1 MTDHN
6 NTTYNNN
13 DDNIDIDNEWMEALL
28 EKYGCFARQ
37 ELSLLMRLQH
47 YQACHCDE
55 DFKATFIQQ
64 IAMTTAARMDASD
77 SNSDVSSSNHNP
89 SLDSSSS
96 SWVLVPEL
104 ETVATAE
111 RMLPIN
117 FGKGLQ
123 SILSSA
129 FVFSF
134 CSAETEKLEVFLE
147 GMANCLGKRGV
158 DATRRAF
165 YDCLVVSHG
174 GGETKNVTAGRLI
187 DLSYRLAMASNI
199 LVPFYYGE
207 DCGLSVGSVH
217 NNNKNKENNNN
228 NNNDDDVDS
237 KDVLVGPA
245 SLVRSLAKEELADQA
260 PEDPI
265 DVKMCRDVAISR
277 TTFLRWA
284 DRVAP
289 QIASTLSL
297 FLKSLMFGP
306 SFETKPFFPS
316 ISLHDDV
323 KKSSFLTYDR
333 IFMLA
338 CMSPI
343 FSKKVRFKDF
353 VFSLLSE
360 RIFRILSFNLFS

>member
-6 NTTYNNN
+6 NTYNNN
-13 DDNIDIDNEWMEALL
+13 DDNMNIDNKWMEAFM

-37 ELSLLMRLQH
+37 ELSLLMRLQEH
-47 YQACHCDE
+47 HACHRDE
-55 DFKATFIQQ
+55 DFNVTFIQQ
-64 IAMTTAARMDASD
+64 IAATAAARIDASD
-77 SNSDVSSSNHNP
+77 SNSDVSSSNHHP

-104 ETVATAE
+104 ETVSTAE

-165 YDCLVVSHG
+165 YDCLVVSYG
-174 GGETKNVTAGRLI
+174 AGEIKNVTAGRLI
-187 DLSYRLAMASNI
+187 DLSYRLAMASNV
-199 LVPFYYGE
+199 LVPFYHGE
-207 DCGLSVGSVH
+207 DCGLSVDYVH
-217 NNNKNKENNNN
+217 NNNK
-228 NNNDDDVDS
+228 DDDHDHDHDHDNVDS
-237 KDVLVGPA
+237 KEVLVGPA

-297 FLKSLMFGP
+297 FLQSLMFGP
-306 SFETKPFFPS
+306 SFETKPFFPY
-316 ISLHDDV
+316 ISSHDNV
-323 KKSSFLTYDR
+323 TKSSFLTYDR
-333 IFMLA
+333 LFMLA

-343 FSKKVRFKDF
+343 FSKKVRFQDF